1 MTVKRYVIPTLTML
15 LIASQLTGCSS
26 ATSKEALQ
34 MLERGDSITIEVA
47 EPISIEQG
55 TEISYEW
62 TELAQLETYEDFRFI
77 FDDLLN
83 ITNHGA
89 NGKNGVVYVDL
100 ESNHTDNSTLYYA
113 FMNATFVKNYWNDS
127 DTMKALVKAIKD
139 TYVDINTDAEAQTAI
154 LNAYFNLYP
163 DSEPNYF
170 NGNST
175 ISRGEFLA
183 GTFRAITPV
192 QELEV
197 DTNFQ
202 SLVGDTDNT
211 IYAQQLAD
219 QSYLDTAS
227 KSLNAD
233 TFNGTITRA
242 EAIYT
247 IVKMYY
253 ADDFATVTGKESCYS
268 DAKNGGNIAEKQKY
282 IKYDKESETWSKP
295 NFWKSYELSYSLQNP
310 DKGLPEDLYKAL
322 VVAHN
327 HDLIDSDESNW
338 DMGLTKSEAIDLLVK
353 VYEDIVGRDKYIT
366 NADRGNSVGEVVEN
380 TIEYAD
386 TTEKSDT
393 ATINGQLESNTT
405 YEEYAEG
412 TYYIKVNEDGT
423 KEYSPYLIT
432 DAMQMEAFSGLSYD
446 EIIKVIDTVIDN
458 PKLYGNDEYIRFTI
472 GSLSKRTVN
481 LIVPKEAPV
490 ASSGSSSSSST
501 GNSSSSTGSSI
512 PQQQPVQPAQP
523 QQPVTP
529 APSTPSSSVNEDGLT
544 QEQMEAIKAENE
556 AAGWKPDL
564 FGDSNLGNNTG
575 EKCEDFLEH
584 N

>member
-1 MTVKRYVIPTLTML
+1 MSGKFMTVKRYVIPTLTML

-154 LNAYFNLYP
+154 LNAYFNIYP

-202 SLVGDTDNT
+202 SLVGDNDNT

-366 NADRGNSVGEVVEN
+366 NADRGNSIGTVVESSQTEEAMKQLVDEALKVIGEQGIEEVTEDIPVVDEAYEQIEEKGKAEF
-380 TIEYAD
+380 TITDLSLTMYAVNNCNVRKGPD
-386 TTEKSDT
+386 
-393 ATINGQLESNTT
+393 ANT
-405 YEEYAEG
+405 YERVGAYNKGDEVIVTG
-412 TYYIKVNEDGT
+412 KVNEAEWYRVSLADGT
-423 KEYSPYLIT
+423 
-432 DAMQMEAFSGLSYD
+432 EAYVS
-446 EIIKVIDTVIDN
+446 
-458 PKLYGNDEYIRFTI
+458 
-472 GSLSKRTVN
+472 GSLLSETKPIQQVQ
-481 LIVPKEAPV
+481 
-490 ASSGSSSSSST
+490 
-501 GNSSSSTGSSI
+501 
-512 PQQQPVQPAQP
+512 QQQPSQSESTLS
-523 QQPVTP
+523 TP
-529 APSTPSSSVNEDGLT
+529 DSTPSEKIQAPSSSEVQLN
-544 QEQMEAIKAENE
+544 
-556 AAGWKPDL
+556 P
-564 FGDSNLGNNTG
+564 NTG
-575 EKCEDFLEH
+575 EPLKPGDTGVTEGVNWTYLGDTTGQF
-584 N
+584 